1 MPVID
6 VVLGWMPMSIR
17 KHLLNHR
24 EFVKFAVVGGAAF
37 VVDTGIFE
45 GLKATVLSP
54 KPVTAKVISTLIAT
68 VFSYIFSREWS
79 FNTRGGLRR
88 RYEMIGFVV
97 VSAIGLGL
105 TTAPLYIS
113 RYWLHLEVPYIS
125 RVGQEVADFASGPII
140 GTLIAMIFRYWAFR
154 KFVFPYADARP
165 RRTRTVVA
173 VDADGTG
180 ELDIPGMSR
189 LDVVAADML
198 GDPWPFGEPDDTLD
212 ADTQELPRGG
222 TDAVAPRSRH

>member
-1 MPVID
+1 
-6 VVLGWMPMSIR
+6 MSIR

-125 RVGQEVADFASGPII
+125 RVGQEVAVTADPFPGRSFSGVVTSTNQRAEFTPRNVQTQRDRLNLVFGVKIRVDNPRGELKPGMPADATFAS
-140 GTLIAMIFRYWAFR
+140 
-154 KFVFPYADARP
+154 
-165 RRTRTVVA
+165 
-173 VDADGTG
+173 
-180 ELDIPGMSR
+180 
-189 LDVVAADML
+189 
-198 GDPWPFGEPDDTLD
+198 
-212 ADTQELPRGG
+212 LP
-222 TDAVAPRSRH
+222 